1 MNRSFPEQLTDHV
14 TVFGNDHFRHYLVG
28 EYQEVLIECGVT
40 SSVRDFAEQL
50 SDSARQGPEKLLAMH
65 AHFDHVCGI
74 PELKRHF
81 PDAKVLASPAAAR
94 VLDNPKVV
102 AGFFDQDRKLPGRF
116 ETGLSEAPAGR
127 SPQPNRIPVDR
138 TVSGG
143 DRIALKG
150 GGDLELIAAPGH
162 SPCGLAAWFE
172 RDRVL
177 FISDALGFPISE
189 DTIFPVFFH
198 TYRPYMET
206 IEKLAK
212 YPAEVL
218 AFPHKRIWQGKDVKA
233 VFSRALSAAQ
243 NIREEIVSGVAKGR
257 KLSDLK
263 QMLFDRF
270 YREHLRTYTPEN
282 IRLCVDL
289 LVRRSIE
296 DRCTDNAHPS

>member
-1 MNRSFPEQLTDHV
+1 MNKSWPEQLTEHV
-14 TVFGNDHFRHYLVG
+14 TVFGSGHFRHYLVG
-28 EYQEVLIECGVT
+28 EYQDVLIECGVT
-40 SSVRDFAEQL
+40 ASANHFAKQL
-50 SDSARQGPEKLLAMH
+50 SDSGRHAPDKLLVMH

-81 PDAKVLASPAAAR
+81 PDAEVLASPAAAK

-102 AGFFDQDRKLPGRF
+102 ARFFDQDRQIAGCL
-116 ETGLSEAPAGR
+116 ETEVSGADAGR
-127 SPQPNRIPVDR
+127 SPRQKRIAVDR

-150 GGDLELIAAPGH
+150 GGNLELIAAPGH

-172 RDRVL
+172 KDRVL
-177 FISDALGFPISE
+177 FVSDALGFQISD

-198 TYRPYMET
+198 AYRPYIET
-206 IEKLAK
+206 IERLAK
-212 YPAEVL
+212 YPADVL
-218 AFPHKRIWQGKDVKA
+218 AFPHERIWQGKDVKT
-233 VFSRALSAAQ
+233 VFSRALSASRDV
-243 NIREEIVSGVAKGR
+243 REEVVSEAGKGR
-257 KLSDLK
+257 DLSDLK

-270 YREHLRTYTPEN
+270 YRGNLRIYTPEN

-296 DRCTDNAHPS
+296 DR

>member
-1 MNRSFPEQLTDHV
+1 
-14 TVFGNDHFRHYLVG
+14 
-28 EYQEVLIECGVT
+28 
-40 SSVRDFAEQL
+40 
-50 SDSARQGPEKLLAMH
+50 MH

-81 PDAKVLASPAAAR
+81 PDAEVLASPSAAK

-102 AGFFDQDRKLPGRF
+102 AGFFDQDRKIAGCLD
-116 ETGLSEAPAGR
+116 TKLSEADAGR
-127 SPQPNRIPVDR
+127 SSHPNRIAVDR

-177 FISDALGFPISE
+177 FVSDALGFQISN

-198 TYRPYMET
+198 AYQPYIET
-206 IEKLAK
+206 IEQLVK
-212 YPAEVL
+212 YPADVL
-218 AFPHKRIWQGKDVKA
+218 AFPHERIRWGKDVKA
-233 VFSRALSAAQ
+233 VFSRALSASR
-243 NIREEIVSGVAKGR
+243 NVREEVVSEVGKGR

-270 YREHLRTYTPEN
+270 YRENLRIYTPEN

-289 LVRRSIE
+289 MVRRSIE
-296 DRCTDNAHPS
+296 DR

>member
-1 MNRSFPEQLTDHV
+1 MKRSWPEQLTDYV

-28 EYQEVLIECGVT
+28 EYQDILIECGV
-40 SSVRDFAEQL
+40 SASANYFAKQL
-50 SDSARQGPEKLLAMH
+50 SDSDRSAPDKLLVMH

-81 PDAKVLASPAAAR
+81 PDAEVLASPAAAK

-102 AGFFDQDRKLPGRF
+102 AGFFDQDRQIARY
-116 ETGLSEAPAGR
+116 TGNNLSETDSDG
-127 SPQPNRIPVDR
+127 SPHSNRIAVDL

-143 DRIALKG
+143 DRISLKG

-177 FISDALGFPISE
+177 FVSDALGFQIS
-189 DTIFPVFFH
+189 DNAIFPVFFH
-198 TYRPYMET
+198 NFRAYMET

-212 YPAEVL
+212 YPADVL
-218 AFPHKRIWQGKDVKA
+218 AFPHERIWQGKDVKA

-243 NIREEIVSGVAKGR
+243 NVREEVVAEVGRGR

-270 YREHLRTYTPEN
+270 YRKNLQIYTPEN
-282 IRLCVDL
+282 IWFCVDL
-289 LVRRSIE
+289 LVRRSIG
-296 DRCTDNAHPS
+296 RVS

>member
-1 MNRSFPEQLTDHV
+1 VPD
-14 TVFGNDHFRHYLVG
+14 
-28 EYQEVLIECGVT
+28 
-40 SSVRDFAEQL
+40 
-50 SDSARQGPEKLLAMH
+50 KLLVMH

-81 PDAKVLASPAAAR
+81 PDAEVLASPAAAK

-102 AGFFDQDRKLPGRF
+102 AGFFDQDRQIGGCL
-116 ETGLSEAPAGR
+116 ETEVSGADAGR
-127 SPQPNRIPVDR
+127 SPRHKRIAVDR

-150 GGDLELIAAPGH
+150 GGNLELIAAPGH

-172 RDRVL
+172 KDRVL
-177 FISDALGFPISE
+177 FVSDALGFQISN

-198 TYRPYMET
+198 AYRPYIET
-206 IEKLAK
+206 IERLAK
-212 YPAEVL
+212 YPADVL
-218 AFPHKRIWQGKDVKA
+218 AFPHERIWQGKDVKA
-233 VFSRALSAAQ
+233 VFSRALSASRDV
-243 NIREEIVSGVAKGR
+243 REAVVSEAGKGR
-257 KLSDLK
+257 NLSDLK

-270 YREHLRTYTPEN
+270 YRGNLRIYTPEN

-296 DRCTDNAHPS
+296 DR